1 VIEVE
6 TGDLGALRG
15 ERDGDVDRRRRLAG
29 AALFIGEDDDMRP
42 CGHGFFPKSILPGCP
57 VAALFIE
64 AARSLFEGVNGAD
77 SSRPGRLARRG
88 RRIPRRRGDHRAGA
102 DDGRAARGPYGADRG
117 GAAPGHEGD
126 RIEDLARY
134 PRREAADAR
143 LLADHGCDLLWA
155 PPVEVM
161 YPEGFA
167 TNVSVTGVSD
177 GLDGAA
183 RPGHFD
189 GVATVVTKLFNQ
201 TRADIAYFG
210 EKDFQQLA
218 VIRRFVVDLDMAIEI
233 VGVPTQRDDDGLALS
248 SRNIYLDEEQRAKAI
263 ALPRALG
270 VAARGIA
277 RGDDPEGA
285 LAEARGALV
294 AAGFEVDYVA
304 LADAETLAESPAAD
318 RPRRLLAAAR
328 MGTTRLIDNV
338 AVEATP

>member
-1 VIEVE
+1 MQTVR
-6 TGDLGALRG
+6 DLAGLRDAVAAFRAEGATIALVPTMGALH
-15 ERDGDVDRRRRLAG
+15 AG
-29 AALFIGEDDDMRP
+29 HMAL
-42 CGHGFFPKSILPGCP
+42 
-57 VAALFIE
+57 IE
-64 AARSLFEGVNGAD
+64 AAR
-77 SSRPGRLARRG
+77 RPGTKVIAS
-88 RRIPRRRGDHRAGA
+88 IFVNPKQF
-102 DDGRAARGPYGADRG
+102 GPN
-117 GAAPGHEGD
+117 
-126 RIEDLARY
+126 EDLARY

-143 LLADHGCDLLWA
+143 LLAEHGCDLLWA

-167 TNVSVTGVSD
+167 TNVSVTGVSE

-201 TRADIAYFG
+201 TRADTAYFG

-218 VIRRFVVDLDMAIEI
+218 VIRRFVADLDMAIEI

-248 SRNIYLDEEQRAKAI
+248 SRNIYLDEEQRAKAV

-270 VAARGIA
+270 VAARSIA

-328 MGTTRLIDNV
+328 MGSTRLIDNV